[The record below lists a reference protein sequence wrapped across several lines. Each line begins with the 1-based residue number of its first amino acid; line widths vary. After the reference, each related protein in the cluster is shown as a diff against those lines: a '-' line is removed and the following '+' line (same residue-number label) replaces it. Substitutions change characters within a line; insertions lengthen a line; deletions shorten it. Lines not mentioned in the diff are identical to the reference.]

1 MADFSPKLKRKLPEN
16 GENEKIN
23 SPGLDIKLSK
33 RIKKNNEDSP
43 VVSKQINTEDC
54 NTPTNKSL
62 KNEKSKTPLNTIQ
75 NNMKQ
80 TKLSFLKA
88 PKESGDWN
96 IQDFLYEKQWKEL
109 LTDEFA
115 LPYFKEIND
124 KIKPGYKKDIVRP
137 PKELVF
143 NALNSTKLNDIKVVI
158 IGQDPYHDDD
168 QAHGLAFSVPR
179 GIKIPPSLRNIF
191 IELKNDIP
199 CFEKDEKL
207 GGCLQKW
214 TKEGVFLL
222 NTFLT
227 VEAHKAGSHSKI
239 GWDKFTDKVISL
251 ISEKNDGC
259 AFLLWGAFAQKKEV
273 LIDKKRHKVLKCAHP
288 SPFSVT
294 KFFNSKCF
302 SGANEFLKSINKS
315 EVNWSFK

>member
-1 MADFSPKLKRKLPEN
+1 MAEVSPSTLKRKLTDDT
-16 GENEKIN
+16 ENEVSN
-23 SPGLDIKLSK
+23 
-33 RIKKNNEDSP
+33 IKKTKNEVKKSNKRKSTKASET
-43 VVSKQINTEDC
+43 VKGKQIESPKVDS
-54 NTPTNKSL
+54 KST
-62 KNEKSKTPLNTIQ
+62 EKSVKPLNQIQ
-75 NNMKQ
+75 NNFKQ
-80 TKLSFLKA
+80 QKLSFFKV
-88 PKESGDWN
+88 PKDDGKWE
-96 IQDFLYEKQWKEL
+96 IKDFLIDKEWKEL
-109 LTDEFA
+109 LTDEFEQE
-115 LPYFKEIND
+115 YFETISE
-124 KIKPGYKKDIVRP
+124 KIKQGYKKDIVRP

-143 NALNSTKLNDIKVVI
+143 NALNSTKLSDIKVVI

-168 QAHGLAFSVPR
+168 QAHGLAFSVPK

-199 CFEKDEKL
+199 SFEKDEAL

-273 LIDKKRHKVLKCAHP
+273 LIDTERHKVLKCAHP

-302 SGANEFLKSINKS
+302 SGANEFLKSVNKK
-315 EVNWSFK
+315 EINWSFK